1 MFFYCFTSVST
12 IMYRDFYSCGIF
24 VGDCEKLR
32 LKSRTKL
39 LRELNARLR
48 NEDLILEVTWTC
60 RRFLSR
66 GGPSETNIYFFN
78 HTKKTKVYY
87 PSPKV
92 YIYTESL
99 IW

>member
-1 MFFYCFTSVST
+1 
-12 IMYRDFYSCGIF
+12 MYRDFYSCGIF

-32 LKSRTKL
+32 LKSRTKP

-66 GGPSETNIYFFN
+66 GGPSETNVYFFN